1 MPHDRPPSRL
11 ATLSLEHK
19 LPLVISGLVALVV
32 LVSCW
37 AAYREVRTADVL
49 VATGRLERVTRQLAD
64 LSAGATSQRNAQIR
78 RVLDDSAVRAALRDP
93 ARAADA
99 LPILQRTIFPADSTL
114 TTTELWTAAGE
125 RRAVLGAP
133 APVADSAR
141 VRALVRAAARSDSV
155 RGSPLEVVGDSV
167 VVWNVVP
174 VRADNALLGFVAQR
188 RRVGNSPQVER
199 QIQQLIGQNV
209 SVFFTDT
216 SGRVW
221 TTLAGKPVAP
231 LAAIGRLGSSFE
243 EWTTRGQREIGA
255 AARVSRTPLVIVLA
269 LPRSAVLSRADA
281 FLKRMLL
288 VGALLV
294 VAGALGAR
302 LLTRRVTTPLRQL
315 TDAADAVA
323 TGDLEQRVQTAR
335 GDELGRLAAS
345 FNAMAQHI
353 GASHAELRRSRD
365 ETLRASARLG
375 RLQEVTAALASAVDV
390 DAVARVVVEQGVAA
404 VGAAAGVIF
413 VRSADGAELT
423 LVRADGYTREALDG
437 WTTLPVEMPVPL
449 AEAVR
454 TASPVLVADRAEWR
468 ARYGAA
474 WSDPRGDTQAWA
486 ALPLVARDRIL
497 GAVGMSFARE
507 APFDPETRAFL
518 LTVAQQ
524 CAQALDRALL
534 FDAALQA
541 RREAEDAREAAES
554 ANQAKA
560 AFLATMSH
568 ELRTPLNAIG
578 GYVELM
584 DMGLRGDLSAEQR
597 HDLARIRRSQQH
609 LLGLINDVLH
619 FAKLDA
625 GHVTF
630 TVAPVELDRL
640 IRDLEPLIA
649 PQVRAKGLA
658 YVYRGCD
665 PQLRALADAEKLQQ
679 ILLNLL
685 SNAVKF
691 TGPGG
696 RVEVECGVR
705 GEGSVWVSVR
715 DTGVGIPRD
724 RLRTVFEPFV
734 QAEQKLTRVH
744 EGIGLGLAISRDLA
758 RGMGGELSAESEVGV
773 GSVFTVVVP
782 GVGMGV
788 ALGPAR
794 GAEAEA
800 RG

>member
-1 MPHDRPPSRL
+1 
-11 ATLSLEHK
+11 
-19 LPLVISGLVALVV
+19 
-32 LVSCW
+32 
-37 AAYREVRTADVL
+37 
-49 VATGRLERVTRQLAD
+49 
-64 LSAGATSQRNAQIR
+64 
-78 RVLDDSAVRAALRDP
+78 
-93 ARAADA
+93 
-99 LPILQRTIFPADSTL
+99 
-114 TTTELWTAAGE
+114 
-125 RRAVLGAP
+125 
-133 APVADSAR
+133 
-141 VRALVRAAARSDSV
+141 
-155 RGSPLEVVGDSV
+155 
-167 VVWNVVP
+167 
-174 VRADNALLGFVAQR
+174 
-188 RRVGNSPQVER
+188 
-199 QIQQLIGQNV
+199 
-209 SVFFTDT
+209 
-216 SGRVW
+216 
-221 TTLAGKPVAP
+221 
-231 LAAIGRLGSSFE
+231 
-243 EWTTRGQREIGA
+243 
-255 AARVSRTPLVIVLA
+255 
-269 LPRSAVLSRADA
+269 
-281 FLKRMLL
+281 
-288 VGALLV
+288 
-294 VAGALGAR
+294 
-302 LLTRRVTTPLRQL
+302 
-315 TDAADAVA
+315 
-323 TGDLEQRVQTAR
+323 
-335 GDELGRLAAS
+335 
-345 FNAMAQHI
+345 
-353 GASHAELRRSRD
+353 
-365 ETLRASARLG
+365 
-375 RLQEVTAALASAVDV
+375 
-390 DAVARVVVEQGVAA
+390 
-404 VGAAAGVIF
+404 
-413 VRSADGAELT
+413 
-423 LVRADGYTREALDG
+423 
-437 WTTLPVEMPVPL
+437 
-449 AEAVR
+449 
-454 TASPVLVADRAEWR
+454 
-468 ARYGAA
+468 
-474 WSDPRGDTQAWA
+474 
-486 ALPLVARDRIL
+486 
-497 GAVGMSFARE
+497 MSFARE

-665 PQLRALADAEKLQQ
+665 PQFRALADAEKLQQ